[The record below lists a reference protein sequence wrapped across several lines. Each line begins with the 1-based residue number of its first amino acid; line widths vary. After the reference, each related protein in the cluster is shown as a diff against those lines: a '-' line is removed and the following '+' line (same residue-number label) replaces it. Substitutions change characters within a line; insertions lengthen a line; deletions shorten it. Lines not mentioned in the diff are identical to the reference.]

1 MKRQMEGCYMT
12 IGSIVTILVDYP
24 CGVEE
29 DKRNYVN
36 GETGIIIDYCGS
48 HNDYAVKFHPQ
59 SFPWWFSENELR
71 LATNEEIAGKL
82 RSVMM

>member
-1 MKRQMEGCYMT
+1 MT

-36 GETGIIIDYCGS
+36 GETGIIVDYCED
-48 HNDYAVKFHPQ
+48 HNDYAVKLQPE
-59 SFPWWFSENELR
+59 SFSWWFSKDEIR

-82 RSVMM
+82 RYIMMG